1 MYSDAVNN
9 MTTAAATAAA
19 ESKIVE
25 TTTTNGNDFQH
36 EKSKSAVEVYE
47 KWHDWHASEISHHG
61 AMCCEIAREWVTAND
76 FSELGG
82 ASVLTG
88 PRWLRQR
95 FNWGASSFPIY
106 WCEAVRK
113 KTLDCGALA
122 ALAAE
127 VFKTRGVKT
136 FRAQMVQRFSEN
148 STAQWSS
155 SWENSDEQLRWMND
169 DLIYH
174 EGCAIGVGDQREVK
188 IWDASAGWWVDP
200 KSKDGYGALLAIRLS
215 AFNLPENA
223 EFTWG
228 DHRLDALRW
237 TALKI

>member
-1 MYSDAVNN
+1 MYLDAVNN
-9 MTTAAATAAA
+9 TATAAA
-19 ESKIVE
+19 AAAVE
-25 TTTTNGNDFQH
+25 TKIIETNGSGFHH
-36 EKSKSAVEVYE
+36 ENSKSAVEVYD

-61 AMCCEIAREWVTAND
+61 AMCCEIAREWITAND

-88 PRWLRQR
+88 PRWLRQK
-95 FNWGASSFPIY
+95 FIWGASSFPIY

-136 FRAQMVQRFSEN
+136 YRAQMVQRFSET

-174 EGCAIGVGDQREVK
+174 EGCAISVGNGKSEVK

-200 KSKDGYGALLAIRLS
+200 QPKDGYGALLAIRLS
-215 AFNLPENA
+215 AFNLPKDA
-223 EFTWG
+223 RFTWG
-228 DHRLDALRW
+228 NNRLDALRW
-237 TALKI
+237 TAIKI